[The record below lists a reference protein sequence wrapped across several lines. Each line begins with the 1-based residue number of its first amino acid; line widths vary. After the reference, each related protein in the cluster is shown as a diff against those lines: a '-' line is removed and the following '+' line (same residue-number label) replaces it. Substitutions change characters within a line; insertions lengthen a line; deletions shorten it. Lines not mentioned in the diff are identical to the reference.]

1 MKTAV
6 PQSVKSAMR
15 KVVYSPNKV
24 RGKLGNSLRG
34 VRAVLMREQA
44 FWIDLVVFAVCA
56 AIACLIPGLSWCE
69 RALMI
74 HVVFLPLLAELVNTA
89 IETTVDRISHD
100 YHHLSGR
107 AKDIGSAL
115 VCASFVGAG
124 ICWLVIL
131 IGWAIRTF

>member
-1 MKTAV
+1 MKTDV
-6 PQSVKSAMR
+6 PQFIKSAMR
-15 KVVYSPNKV
+15 KVAYFPNKV

-34 VRAVLMREQA
+34 IRAVLMLEQA

-56 AIACLIPGLSWCE
+56 AVACAIPGLSWGE

-74 HVVFLPLLAELVNTA
+74 YVVFLPLLAELVNTA
-89 IETTVDRISHD
+89 IETTVDRISHA

-131 IGWAIRTF
+131 TGWAIRTF